1 MPCPKTSGQDIFIV
15 SVLHIASG
23 IVMRGRTSIA
33 RYALLEYTST
43 MTRTPAML
51 ALEDG
56 TNWPGTALG
65 AIGERAGEVIFNTAM
80 TGYQEVLTDPSY
92 YGQIVVMTAPH
103 IGNTGVNVEDEESQ
117 KPWLSG
123 FVVRVAS
130 PRVSNWRATASLDAY
145 LHDHGIVG
153 ITGVDTRALVRHIRE
168 AGALRGVISSAD
180 PDPRRLVEAARAAP
194 SMEGLDLVPYVTCA
208 EQYHW
213 IEGSSDEWRQGDKE
227 TGRQGD
233 GETFHVVA
241 YDFGIKRN
249 ILRLL
254 VERGCRVTVVP
265 ASTPAAEALAL
276 KPDGIFLSNGPGD
289 PAAVTYGI
297 KAVRD
302 LLGKKPVFGIC
313 LGHQIL
319 GLALGGTTYKLRFGH
334 HGGNQP
340 VRFSDTGQVE
350 ISSHNHGFAVD
361 PKSLP
366 EGVEVTHVNLNDGC
380 CEGLRARDLRAFSVQ
395 YHPEA
400 APGPHDASYLFRQF
414 IDLMKV
420 G

>member
-1 MPCPKTSGQDIFIV
+1 
-15 SVLHIASG
+15 
-23 IVMRGRTSIA
+23 
-33 RYALLEYTST
+33 
-43 MTRTPAML
+43 ML

-56 TNWPGTALG
+56 TTWPGYALG

-103 IGNTGVNVEDEESQ
+103 IGNTGVNLEDEESV

-123 FVVRVAS
+123 FVVRAAS
-130 PRVSNWRATASLDAY
+130 PRVSNWRATAPLDEY
-145 LHDHGIVG
+145 LRDHGVVG

-168 AGALRGVISSAD
+168 AGALRGVISSAE
-180 PDPRRLVEAARAAP
+180 PDAARLIEAARAAP

-208 EQYHW
+208 EPYHW
-213 IEGSSDEWRQGDKE
+213 AERSVGGSGACRIGEWYAHATPDLWNSSNSR
-227 TGRQGD
+227 
-233 GETFHVVA
+233 FHVVA

-254 VERGCRVTVVP
+254 SERGCRVTVVP
-265 ASTPAAEALAL
+265 AQTPASEALAL
-276 KPDGIFLSNGPGD
+276 DPDGIFLSNGPGD
-289 PAAVTYGI
+289 PAATTYAVE
-297 KAVRD
+297 AVRG

-319 GLALGGTTYKLRFGH
+319 GLALGGSTYKLRFGH

-340 VRFSDTGQVE
+340 VRNADSGRVE

-361 PKSLP
+361 PSTLP
-366 EGVEVTHVNLNDGC
+366 EGVEVTHVNLNDDC
-380 CEGLRARDLRAFSVQ
+380 CEGLRARDQRAFSVQ

-400 APGPHDASYLFRQF
+400 APGPHDAAYLFDQF
-414 IDLMKV
+414 VDLMRND
-420 G
+420 

>member
-1 MPCPKTSGQDIFIV
+1 M
-15 SVLHIASG
+15 AS
-23 IVMRGRTSIA
+23 
-33 RYALLEYTST
+33 
-43 MTRTPAML
+43 MTNRTPALL

-56 TNWPGTALG
+56 TTWPGVALG

-103 IGNTGVNVEDEESQ
+103 IGNTGVNLEDEESV

-123 FVVRVAS
+123 FVVRAAS
-130 PRVSNWRATASLDAY
+130 PRVSNWRSTAALDDY
-145 LHDHGIVG
+145 LREHGIVG
-153 ITGVDTRALVRHIRE
+153 ISGVDTRALVRHIRE

-180 PDPRRLVEAARAAP
+180 TTPQRLIDAARAAP
-194 SMEGLDLVPYVTCA
+194 SMEGLDLVPYVTCS
-208 EQYHW
+208 EPYHW
-213 IEGSSDEWRQGDKE
+213 AEGPGDWRLEIGDWKA
-227 TGRQGD
+227 QNPQSPISNLSY
-233 GETFHVVA
+233 HVVA

-254 VERGCRVTVVP
+254 TERGCRVTVVP
-265 ASTPAAEALAL
+265 AGTPAADALAL
-276 KPDGIFLSNGPGD
+276 KPDGVFLSNGPGD
-289 PAAVTYGI
+289 PAAVTYGV

-302 LLGKKPVFGIC
+302 LLGKAPVFGIC

-340 VRFSDTGQVE
+340 VRFSDSGQVE

-366 EGVEVTHVNLNDGC
+366 EGVEITHTNLNDGC

-400 APGPHDASYLFRQF
+400 APGPHDAAYLFGQF
-414 IDLMKV
+414 VELMR

>member
-1 MPCPKTSGQDIFIV
+1 MTQRQP
-15 SVLHIASG
+15 
-23 IVMRGRTSIA
+23 
-33 RYALLEYTST
+33 AL
-43 MTRTPAML
+43 L

-56 TNWPGTALG
+56 TTWPGTALG

-103 IGNTGVNVEDEESQ
+103 IGNTGVNLEDEESV

-123 FVVRVAS
+123 FVVRSAS
-130 PRVSNWRATASLDAY
+130 PRVSNWRASASLDAY
-145 LHDHGIVG
+145 LREHGVVG

-168 AGALRGVISSAD
+168 AGALRGVISSAE
-180 PDPRRLVEAARAAP
+180 PDTVRLIEAARAAP
-194 SMEGLDLVPYVTCA
+194 SMEGLDLVPHVTCA
-208 EQYHW
+208 EPYHW
-213 IEGSSDEWRQGDKE
+213 VEGPGDWRKEIGDSK
-227 TGRQGD
+227 TSNLQSPISNLRYR
-233 GETFHVVA
+233 VVA
-241 YDFGIKRN
+241 YDFGMKRN

-254 VERGCRVTVVP
+254 AERGCRVTVVP
-265 ASTPAAEALAL
+265 ATTPASEVLAL
-276 KPDGIFLSNGPGD
+276 DPDGVFLSNGPGD
-289 PAAVTYGI
+289 PAAVTYAI
-297 KAVRD
+297 ASVRD

-340 VRFSDTGQVE
+340 VRFEDTGRVE

-366 EGVEVTHVNLNDGC
+366 DGVEVTHVNLNDGC
-380 CEGLRARDLRAFSVQ
+380 CEGLRARDMRAFSVQ

-400 APGPHDASYLFRQF
+400 APGPHDASHLFDQF
-414 IDLMKV
+414 VALMSTD
-420 G
+420 

>member
-1 MPCPKTSGQDIFIV
+1 M
-15 SVLHIASG
+15 AS
-23 IVMRGRTSIA
+23 
-33 RYALLEYTST
+33 
-43 MTRTPAML
+43 MTNRTPALL

-56 TNWPGTALG
+56 STWPGTALG

-103 IGNTGVNVEDEESQ
+103 IGNTGVNLEDEESA

-123 FVVRVAS
+123 FVVRAAS
-130 PRVSNWRATASLDAY
+130 PRVSNWRATASLDEY
-145 LHDHGIVG
+145 LRGHGVVG

-168 AGALRGVISSAD
+168 AGALRGVICSAD
-180 PDPRRLVEAARAAP
+180 PDPQRLIDAARAAP

-208 EQYHW
+208 EPYHWVAGTGDWELGTGGGGTEQNSQSPIPNPQYH
-213 IEGSSDEWRQGDKE
+213 
-227 TGRQGD
+227 
-233 GETFHVVA
+233 VVDF
-241 YDFGIKRN
+241 DFGIKRN

-254 VERGCRVTVVP
+254 TERDCRVTVVP
-265 ASTPAAEALAL
+265 ASMPAAEALAL
-276 KPDGIFLSNGPGD
+276 KPDGVFLSNGPGD
-289 PAAVTYGI
+289 PAAVTYGV
-297 KAVRD
+297 KAVRE
-302 LLGKKPVFGIC
+302 LLGKAPVFGIC

-319 GLALGGTTYKLRFGH
+319 GLALGGATYKLRFGH

-340 VRFSDTGQVE
+340 VRFGDTGQVE

-366 EGVEVTHVNLNDGC
+366 EGVEITHVNLNDGC

-400 APGPHDASYLFRQF
+400 APGPHDASYLFGQF
-414 IDLMKV
+414 IDLMR

>member
-1 MPCPKTSGQDIFIV
+1 
-15 SVLHIASG
+15 
-23 IVMRGRTSIA
+23 
-33 RYALLEYTST
+33 
-43 MTRTPAML
+43 MTNRTPALL

-56 TNWPGTALG
+56 TTWPGAALG
-65 AIGERAGEVIFNTAM
+65 ALGERAGEVIFNTAM

-103 IGNTGVNVEDEESQ
+103 IGNTGVNIEDEESA

-123 FVVRVAS
+123 FVVRAAS
-130 PRVSNWRATASLDAY
+130 PRVSSWRATASLDAY
-145 LHDHGIVG
+145 LREHSVVG

-180 PDPRRLVEAARAAP
+180 TTPQRLIDAARAAP

-208 EQYHW
+208 EPYHW
-213 IEGSSDEWRQGDKE
+213 AEGTGDWSAKNQE
-227 TGRQGD
+227 PRTKNTAADGGD
-233 GETFHVVA
+233 SQFSVLGSPIFHVVA
-241 YDFGIKRN
+241 YDFGIKHN

-254 VERGCRVTVVP
+254 AERGCRVTVVP
-265 ASTPAAEALAL
+265 ANTSAAETLAL
-276 KPDGIFLSNGPGD
+276 KPDGVFLSNGPGD
-289 PAAVTYGI
+289 PAAVTYGV
-297 KAVRD
+297 KAVRE
-302 LLGKKPVFGIC
+302 LLGKTPVFGIC

-319 GLALGGTTYKLRFGH
+319 GLALGGSTYKLRFGH

-340 VRFSDTGQVE
+340 VRFSDTGRVE

-366 EGVEVTHVNLNDGC
+366 EGVEITHINLNDDC

-400 APGPHDASYLFRQF
+400 APGPHDASYLFGQF
-414 IDLMKV
+414 IELMR